1 MSDCAYYYFFIKEK
15 QKIMKKL
22 AFLKKSDLKSAD
34 TVLLRVDFQYFQLFE
49 TYFID
54 FLKLLSRSKKK
65 IIIVGSLREEEASL
79 RRIHRRLSKDFKN
92 KIKFNKK
99 SLISE
104 IELIQKAVGKL
115 EVGKILLLENLNL
128 YEEEAQL
135 ASKLAENIASL
146 GDIYVIDNFSF
157 YGENVS
163 SISLCPLYIKTV
175 YSDSVR
181 FYTEELNKFKKN
193 LFPHKSVLLL
203 GGQVDVL
210 HIDYLN
216 SVLSS
221 FDYILLGN
229 NWASYLWK
237 HKKKPSK
244 GKTEVKL
251 LAWMKKNHSKLIFPL
266 DLIIVR
272 KDKKTKRY
280 ASALVKPNKLKN
292 TDIVID
298 LGPETIRYYALLIR
312 ESKELLYDDLLS
324 PIQGN
329 KVNNSDL
336 ILSRMMANRSRGKA
350 YGVVLGTNIIN
361 LLKKEELLSF
371 IDLVVDSAPA
381 FYKYMQKGN

>member
-1 MSDCAYYYFFIKEK
+1 
-15 QKIMKKL
+15 L
-22 AFLKKSDLKSAD
+22 
-34 TVLLRVDFQYFQLFE
+34 QYFQLFE
-49 TYFID
+49 IYFID

-65 IIIVGSLREEEASL
+65 IVIVGSFREDNDSL
-79 RRIHRRLSKDFKN
+79 RRIYRRLAKNFKN

-99 SLISE
+99 NLLSE

-115 EVGKILLLENLNL
+115 EKGKILLLENLNS
-128 YEEEAQL
+128 YKEESNL
-135 ASKLAENIASL
+135 SSKLAKNIASL

-157 YGENVS
+157 YEENVS
-163 SISLCPLYIKTV
+163 SVSLCPLYIKTV

-181 FYTEELNKFKKN
+181 FYTEELDKFKKN
-193 LFPHKSVLLL
+193 LFPQKSILLL

-229 NWASYLWK
+229 NWATYLWK

-244 GKTEVKL
+244 GKVEVKL
-251 LAWMKKNHSKLIFPL
+251 LAWMKRNHSKLIFPL

-272 KDKKTKRY
+272 KDKKTKYY
-280 ASALVKPNKLKN
+280 ASALIKPNKLKN

-312 ESKELLYDDLLS
+312 EAKELLYDNLLS

-336 ILSRMMANRSRGKA
+336 ILARMMANRSRGKA
-350 YGVVLGTNIIN
+350 YGVILGTNILGN
-361 LLKKEELLSF
+361 PYRGFLLANNYGLDFVQLL
-371 IDLVVDSAPA
+371 
-381 FYKYMQKGN
+381 NH